1 MLQPVIKKFR
11 PSLTFQSDDP
21 EVADP
26 AWNDIQGPVMGYVA
40 LEEDTML
47 KLFEQQGRP
56 TIVSP
61 WEPEKYLYAPSMYHQ
76 LHCLDILRRSF
87 NRERYFPNVTD
98 AQFNYHRREH
108 GHSRTMIEN

>member
-1 MLQPVIKKFR
+1 MTKKFK
-11 PSLTFQSDDP
+11 PSLTFQNDDP
-21 EVADP
+21 DVADP

-40 LEEDTML
+40 LEEDVML

-56 TIVSP
+56 TIASP

-98 AQFNYHRREH
+98 VQFNYHRRKYI
-108 GHSRTMIEN
+108 HSRTMIEN

>member
-1 MLQPVIKKFR
+1 MLQPVTKKFR

-40 LEEDTML
+40 LEEDVMV
-47 KLFEQQGRP
+47 KLFDQQGRP
-56 TIVSP
+56 TIASP
-61 WEPEKYLYAPSMYHQ
+61 WEPEKWLFAPSMYHQ

-98 AQFNYHRREH
+98 AQFNYHRRKYI
-108 GHSRTMIEN
+108 HSRTIIED

>member
-1 MLQPVIKKFR
+1 MLQPVTKKFA
-11 PSLTFQSDDP
+11 PSLSFQTDNP

-26 AWNDIQGPVMGYVA
+26 ARNDIQGPVMGYVA
-40 LEEDTML
+40 LDEDISM

-56 TIVSP
+56 TIRSP
-61 WEPEKYLYAPSMYHQ
+61 WEPEKGLFAPGMYHQ

-98 AQFNYHRREH
+98 SQFNYHRRKYLNF
-108 GHSRTMIEN
+108 RTMIKN